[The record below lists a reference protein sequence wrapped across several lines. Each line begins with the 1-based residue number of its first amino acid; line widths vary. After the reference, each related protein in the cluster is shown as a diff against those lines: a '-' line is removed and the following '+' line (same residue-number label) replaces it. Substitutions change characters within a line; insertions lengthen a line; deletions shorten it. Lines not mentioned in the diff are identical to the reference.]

1 MKLLVEKPSRFD
13 MKEFVDK
20 IRNIFRIEELRQ
32 RIIYTLLLLAVFRL
46 GSYVILPG
54 IDSAQL
60 AVDFSNGQGGGI
72 LGFINLFVGGA
83 FARGALFAL
92 GIMPYIS
99 ASIIVQLLGAALPAI
114 QKLQKEGD
122 SGQKK
127 INQLTRYLTVLITF
141 GQSVAYM
148 VNLKSMYPNAVDL
161 SSGFVWIM
169 AVMILTSGTMFL
181 VWLGERITDNGLG
194 NGVSLII
201 AIGIISGLPPALYN
215 EFRANPPMLFFVEVV
230 GLGLAT
236 MAVVAISQATRK
248 IPINYA
254 RRVMGNRIAGGMTN
268 NARQYI
274 PLKINSAGVMP
285 IIFAQSIMF
294 VPAMV
299 AQYFPGSDFWSST
312 GAMFNNPNGFVY
324 NASFALLIIV
334 FTYFYTA
341 IVINPNDIADN
352 LKKNGG
358 FIPGVKPGKKTSEY
372 IDNILS
378 RITLP
383 GSIALAFVAIFPAFA
398 SIMGVSQSFS
408 QFFGGTSLLIMIG
421 VVLDTL
427 QQMESY
433 LIMRHYDG
441 LMKTSSGRTRKTKSA
456 PGVSI

>member
-1 MKLLVEKPSRFD
+1 MRDFIE
-13 MKEFVDK
+13 K
-20 IRNIFRIEELRQ
+20 IRNIFRIEELKQ
-32 RIIYTLLLLAVFRL
+32 RILYTLLLLAVFRL

-60 AVDFSNGQGGGI
+60 ALDFEKGQGGGI
-72 LGFINLFVGGA
+72 LDIINIFVGGA
-83 FARGALFAL
+83 FARGAIFAL

-99 ASIIVQLLGAALPAI
+99 ASIIVQLLGAALPSI
-114 QKLQKEGD
+114 QKMQKEGE

-127 INQLTRYLTVLITF
+127 INQLTRYLTVLITL
-141 GQSVAYM
+141 GQSGAYI
-148 VNLKSMYPNAVDL
+148 VNLKSMYPTATANM
-161 SSGFVWIM
+161 GEPFVWFMSLI
-169 AVMILTSGTMFL
+169 ILTSGTMFL

-194 NGVSLII
+194 NGTSLII
-201 AIGIISGLPPALYN
+201 AIGIISGLPPAIVN
-215 EFRANPPMLFFVEVV
+215 EARSNPPMLFFLEIIA
-230 GLGLAT
+230 LGLAT
-236 MAVVAISQATRK
+236 MAVVGITQATRK

-254 RRVMGNRIAGGMTN
+254 RKVMGNRMAGGMTN

-294 VPAMV
+294 IPASI
-299 AQYFPGSDFWSST
+299 AQFFPESGFWNATGSVL
-312 GAMFNNPNGFVY
+312 GNPNSLVY
-324 NASFALLIIV
+324 NFTFALLIIV

-352 LKKNGG
+352 LKRTGG
-358 FIPGVKPGKKTSEY
+358 FIPGVKPGKKTAEY

-383 GSIALAFVAIFPAFA
+383 GSIALAFIAIFP
-398 SIMGVSQSFS
+398 SIANAMGVSQSFS

-427 QQMESY
+427 QQIESY
-433 LIMRHYDG
+433 LLMRHYDG
-441 LMKTSSGRTRKTKSA
+441 LMKTGSRSRKTQGAS
-456 PGVSI
+456 GVSA

>member
-1 MKLLVEKPSRFD
+1 MEPPSKFD
-13 MKEFVDK
+13 MKDFIDK
-20 IRNIFRIEELRQ
+20 IRNIFRIDELRQ

-46 GSYVILPG
+46 GSYIILPG
-54 IDSAQL
+54 IDSEQL
-60 AVDFSNGQGGGI
+60 ARDAQQGGGGGI
-72 LGFINLFVGGA
+72 LAFINLFVGGA
-83 FARGALFAL
+83 FARGAIFAL

-127 INQLTRYLTVLITF
+127 INQLTRYLTVLITI
-141 GQSVAYM
+141 GQSAAFLA
-148 VNLKSMYPNAVDL
+148 NLKATHPVAADF
-161 SSGFVWIM
+161 SSPFVWIT
-169 AVMILTSGTMFL
+169 ALFVLTSGTMFL

-194 NGVSLII
+194 NGTSLII
-201 AIGIISGLPPALYN
+201 AIGIISGLPPALLN
-215 EFRANPPMLFFVEVV
+215 EARSNVPLLFFVEMIA
-230 GLGLAT
+230 LGLAT
-236 MAVVAISQATRK
+236 MAVVAMTQATRK

-254 RRVMGNRIAGGMTN
+254 RRVMGNRMAGGGMTN

-294 VPAMV
+294 IPAQI
-299 AQYFPGSDFWSST
+299 ASAFPPDNEFWSSI
-312 GAMFNNPNGFVY
+312 GSVLNNPNGPVY
-324 NASFALLIIV
+324 NVSFALMIIV

-352 LKKNGG
+352 LKKTGG

-383 GSIALAFVAIFPAFA
+383 GSIALAFVAIFP
-398 SIMGVSQSFS
+398 SIANAMGVSQSFS

-427 QQMESY
+427 QQIESY
-433 LIMRHYDG
+433 LLMRHYDG
-441 LMKTSSGRTRKTKSA
+441 LMKSGSRTRKTQGA
-456 PGVSI
+456 TGVSA

>member
-1 MKLLVEKPSRFD
+1 MKDLIE
-13 MKEFVDK
+13 K

-32 RIIYTLLLLAVFRL
+32 RILYTLLLLFVFRL

-54 IDSAQL
+54 IDSELLEASF
-60 AVDFSNGQGGGI
+60 ANSQGGGI
-72 LGFINLFVGGA
+72 LGLINTFVGGA
-83 FARGALFAL
+83 FSRGAIFAL

-99 ASIIVQLLGAALPAI
+99 ASIIVQLLGAALPSI
-114 QKLQKEGD
+114 QKLQREGE

-141 GQSVAYM
+141 GQAAGFV
-148 VNLKSMYPNAVDL
+148 VNLQAMYPNAVPQGDTL
-161 SSGFVWIM
+161 FWLTSVL
-169 AVMILTSGTMFL
+169 ILTAGTMFL
-181 VWLGERITDNGLG
+181 VWLGERITDNGIG

-201 AIGIISGLPPALYN
+201 AIGIIAGLPGALIN
-215 EFRANPPMLFFVEVV
+215 EWRANPAMLFFIEMIA
-230 GLGLAT
+230 LGVAT
-236 MAVVAISQATRK
+236 MGVVALTQATRK

-254 RRVMGNRIAGGMTN
+254 RKVMGNRIAGGMTN

-274 PLKINSAGVMP
+274 PLKVNSAGVMP
-285 IIFAQSIMF
+285 IIFAQAIMF
-294 VPAMV
+294 IPATV
-299 AQYFPGSDFWSST
+299 AQFFPESNFWTST
-312 GAMFNNPNGFVY
+312 GAMFSDIGGFWY
-324 NASFALLIIV
+324 NFVFALLIIV

-352 LKKNGG
+352 LKRQGG
-358 FIPGVKPGKKTSEY
+358 FIPGIKPGKKTAEY

-383 GSIALAFVAIFPAFA
+383 GSMALAFVAIFPAFA
-398 SIMGVSQSFS
+398 MAFGVSTSFA

-427 QQMESY
+427 QQVEGY
-433 LIMRHYDG
+433 LLNRHYDG
-441 LMKTSSGRTRKTKSA
+441 LMRQGRIRRTQGA

>member
-1 MKLLVEKPSRFD
+1 LKLRVEPPSKFD
-13 MKEFVDK
+13 MKDFIEK

-60 AVDFSNGQGGGI
+60 ALDVKQGSGGGI
-72 LGFINLFVGGA
+72 LDFINLFVGGA
-83 FARGALFAL
+83 FARGAIFAL

-99 ASIIVQLLGAALPAI
+99 ASIIVQLLGAALPSI

-127 INQLTRYLTVLITF
+127 INQLTRYLTVLITL
-141 GQSVAYM
+141 GQAGAFLANLKAMHPVA
-148 VNLKSMYPNAVDL
+148 VNLSNP
-161 SSGFVWIM
+161 FVWLT
-169 AVMILTSGTMFL
+169 ALLILTSGTVFL

-194 NGVSLII
+194 NGTSLII
-201 AIGIISGLPPALYN
+201 AIGIISGLPPALLN
-215 EFRANPPMLFFVEVV
+215 EARANVPLLFFVEMIA
-230 GLGLAT
+230 LGLAT
-236 MAVVAISQATRK
+236 MAVVAITQATRK

-254 RRVMGNRIAGGMTN
+254 RRVMGNRMAGGMTN

-294 VPAMV
+294 IPATV
-299 AQYFPGSDFWSST
+299 AQFFPESSFWSST
-312 GAMFNNPNGFVY
+312 GAVFNNPNGMVY
-324 NASFALLIIV
+324 NFTFALLIIV

-352 LKKNGG
+352 LKKTGG

-383 GSIALAFVAIFPAFA
+383 GSIALAFVAIFPSIA
-398 SIMGVSQSFS
+398 SGMGVSQSFS

-427 QQMESY
+427 QQIESY
-433 LIMRHYDG
+433 LLMRHYDG
-441 LMKTSSGRTRKTKSA
+441 LMKSGSRTRKTQGAS
-456 PGVSI
+456 GVSA

>member
-1 MKLLVEKPSRFD
+1 MKDFIE
-13 MKEFVDK
+13 K

-32 RIIYTLLLLAVFRL
+32 RILYTLLLLLVFRL

-54 IDSAQL
+54 IDGELLESSFAN
-60 AVDFSNGQGGGI
+60 SQGGGI
-72 LGFINLFVGGA
+72 LGLINTFVGGA
-83 FARGALFAL
+83 FSRGAIFAL

-99 ASIIVQLLGAALPAI
+99 ASIIVQLLGAALPSI
-114 QKLQKEGD
+114 QKLQREGE

-141 GQSVAYM
+141 GQAAGFV
-148 VNLKSMYPNAVDL
+148 VNLRAMYPNAVPQEDGIFWL
-161 SSGFVWIM
+161 TSVL
-169 AVMILTSGTMFL
+169 ILTAGTMFL
-181 VWLGERITDNGLG
+181 VWLGERITDNGIG

-201 AIGIISGLPPALYN
+201 AIGIIAGMPGAMIN
-215 EFRANPPMLFFVEVV
+215 EWRANPAMLFFIEIIA
-230 GLGLAT
+230 LGIAT
-236 MAVVAISQATRK
+236 MGVVALTQATRK

-254 RRVMGNRIAGGMTN
+254 RRVVGNRIAGGMTN

-274 PLKINSAGVMP
+274 PLKVNSAGVMP
-285 IIFAQSIMF
+285 IIFAQAIMF
-294 VPAMV
+294 IPATV
-299 AQYFPGSDFWSST
+299 AQFFPESSFWTST
-312 GAMFNNPNGFVY
+312 GAMFSDFTGVVY
-324 NASFALLIIV
+324 NITFGLLIII

-352 LKKNGG
+352 LKRQGG

-383 GSIALAFVAIFPAFA
+383 GSVALAFVAVFPAFA
-398 SIMGVSQSFS
+398 SAFGVSQSFS

-427 QQMESY
+427 QQVESY
-433 LIMRHYDG
+433 LLMRHYDG
-441 LMKTSSGRTRKTKSA
+441 LMRQGRIRRTQGA

>member
-1 MKLLVEKPSRFD
+1 MKLLVEPPSKFD
-13 MKEFVDK
+13 MKDFIDK
-20 IRNIFRIEELRQ
+20 FRNIFRIEELRQ

-54 IDSAQL
+54 IDSLQL
-60 AVDFSNGQGGGI
+60 ALDVKQGGDGGI

-83 FARGALFAL
+83 FARGAIFAL

-99 ASIIVQLLGAALPAI
+99 ASIIVQLLGAALPSI

-127 INQLTRYLTVLITF
+127 INQLTRYLTVLITL
-141 GQSVAYM
+141 GQSGAFLA
-148 VNLKSMYPNAVDL
+148 NLKAMHPFAANFSNP
-161 SSGFVWIM
+161 FVWLT
-169 AVMILTSGTMFL
+169 ALLVLTSGTMFL

-194 NGVSLII
+194 NGTSLII
-201 AIGIISGLPPALYN
+201 AIGIISGLPPALLN
-215 EFRANPPMLFFVEVV
+215 EARANVPLLFFVEMIA
-230 GLGLAT
+230 LGLAT
-236 MAVVAISQATRK
+236 MAVVAITQATRK

-254 RRVMGNRIAGGMTN
+254 RRVMGNRMGGQTN

-294 VPAMV
+294 IPATV
-299 AQYFPGSDFWSST
+299 ALWFPESAFWSST
-312 GAMFNNPNGFVY
+312 GAVFNNPTGVVY
-324 NASFALLIIV
+324 SLTFALLIIV

-352 LKKNGG
+352 LKKTGG
-358 FIPGVKPGKKTSEY
+358 FIPGIKPGKKTSEY

-383 GSIALAFVAIFPAFA
+383 GSIALAFVAIFPSIA
-398 SIMGVSQSFS
+398 SGMGVSQSFA

-427 QQMESY
+427 QQIESY
-433 LIMRHYDG
+433 LLMRHYDG
-441 LMKTSSGRTRKTKSA
+441 LMKSGSRTRKTQGA
-456 PGVSI
+456 TGVSA

>member
-1 MKLLVEKPSRFD
+1 
-13 MKEFVDK
+13 MKEFIDK

-54 IDSAQL
+54 IDSDQL
-60 AVDFSNGQGGGI
+60 ALEFEKGQGGGI
-72 LGFINLFVGGA
+72 LDLINVFVGGA
-83 FARGALFAL
+83 FARGAIFAL

-99 ASIIVQLLGAALPAI
+99 ASIIVQLLGAALPSI

-127 INQLTRYLTVLITF
+127 INQLTRYLTVLITL
-141 GQSVAYM
+141 GQSGAYI
-148 VNLKSMYPNAVDL
+148 VNLKSMYPFATATL
-161 SSGFVWIM
+161 GEPFVWFM
-169 AVMILTSGTMFL
+169 SLMILTAGTLFL

-194 NGVSLII
+194 NGTSLII
-201 AIGIISGLPPALYN
+201 AIGIISGLPPALVN
-215 EFRANPPMLFFVEVV
+215 EARSNPPMLFFIEVIA
-230 GLGLAT
+230 LGLAT
-236 MAVVAISQATRK
+236 MAVVGITQATRK

-254 RRVMGNRIAGGMTN
+254 RRVMGNRMAGGMTN

-294 VPAMV
+294 IPASI
-299 AQYFPGSDFWSST
+299 AQFFPESGFWNATGSVL
-312 GAMFNNPNGFVY
+312 GNPNGIVY
-324 NASFALLIIV
+324 NFTFALLIVV

-352 LKKNGG
+352 LKRTGG
-358 FIPGVKPGKKTSEY
+358 FIPGVKPGKKTAEY

-383 GSIALAFVAIFPAFA
+383 GSIALAFVAIFP
-398 SIMGVSQSFS
+398 SIANAMGVSQSFS

-427 QQMESY
+427 QQIESY
-433 LIMRHYDG
+433 LLMRHYDG
-441 LMKTSSGRTRKTKSA
+441 LMKTGSRTRKTQGA
-456 PGVSI
+456 PGVSA

>member
-1 MKLLVEKPSRFD
+1 
-13 MKEFVDK
+13 MKEFIDK
-20 IRNIFRIEELRQ
+20 LRSIFRIQELRQ

-46 GSYVILPG
+46 GSYIILPG
-54 IDSAQL
+54 INSQAL
-60 AVDFSNGQGGGI
+60 ADAVKNSSGGGI
-72 LGFINLFVGGA
+72 LDFINLFVGGA
-83 FARGALFAL
+83 FNRGALFAL

-99 ASIIVQLLGAALPAI
+99 ASIIVQLLGAALPSI

-127 INQLTRYLTVLITF
+127 INQLTRYLTVLITL
-141 GQSVAYM
+141 GQSVGYI
-148 VNLKSMYPNAVDL
+148 VNLGATYPGAVNM
-161 SSGFVWIM
+161 SSGFVWAM
-169 AVMILTSGTMFL
+169 ALLILTSGSLFL
-181 VWLGERITDNGLG
+181 VWLGERITDNGIG

-215 EFRANPPMLFFVEVV
+215 EGRANPPMLFFIELIA
-230 GLGLAT
+230 LGLAT
-236 MAVVAISQATRK
+236 MAVVGITQATRK
-248 IPINYA
+248 IPVNYA
-254 RRVMGNRIAGGMTN
+254 RRVMGNRMTGGMTN

-274 PLKINSAGVMP
+274 PLKLNSAGVMP

-294 VPAMV
+294 IPAQV
-299 AQYFPGSDFWSST
+299 ATFFPESGFWNATGSVL
-312 GAMFNNPNGFVY
+312 GNPNGIVY
-324 NASFALLIIV
+324 NSGFALLIIV

-352 LKKNGG
+352 LKRTGG
-358 FIPGVKPGKKTSEY
+358 FIPGIKPGKKTAEY

-383 GSIALAFVAIFPAFA
+383 GSVALAFVAIFP
-398 SIMGVSQSFS
+398 SIANAMGVSQSFS

-427 QQMESY
+427 QQINSY
-433 LIMRHYDG
+433 LLMRHYDG
-441 LMKTSSGRTRKTKSA
+441 LMKTSGKARKAQGA